1 MSQPGSSR
9 ARLSGTRPAGTHDET
24 AASRQVREMFSRIAP
39 RYDLL
44 NHLLSLRFDVM
55 WRKRLA
61 RRFAHVLAQPHAR
74 VLDLCCGTGDL
85 AQAMAGV
92 PLASA
97 DSEPACLVGADFA
110 HPMLVLAE
118 EKAAASRRR
127 LQFVEADALSLP
139 FADAS
144 FDFVATAFGF
154 RNLANYAAGIRE
166 FRRILA
172 PGGWLAILEF
182 AEPRGALFRHLF
194 RFYFHRVLPAVGAL
208 VSGNLE
214 AYNYL
219 PESVARFTTPG
230 ELAELMRRS
239 GFSDV
244 AVESWT
250 AGIVTLHT
258 GRASRD
264 RPSSLPSEQA

>member
-1 MSQPGSSR
+1 MSLPGSTR

-61 RRFAHVLAQPHAR
+61 RRFAHVLAHPHAR
-74 VLDLCCGTGDL
+74 ILDVCCGTGDL
-85 AQAMAGV
+85 AQAMANV
-92 PLASA
+92 PLVSA

-110 HPMLVLAE
+110 HPMLIRAG
-118 EKAAASRRR
+118 EKDAASRGRR
-127 LQFVEADALSLP
+127 LELVEADALSLP

-172 PGGWLAILEF
+172 PGGSLAILEF
-182 AEPRGALFRHLF
+182 AEPRGTLFRHF
-194 RFYFHRVLPAVGAL
+194 FHFYFHRVLPAVGAL
-208 VSGNLE
+208 VSGNLQ
-214 AYNYL
+214 AYRYL
-219 PESVARFTTPG
+219 PESVARFTSPG

-239 GFSDV
+239 GLGGV

-258 GRASRD
+258 GRVGS
-264 RPSSLPSEQA
+264 